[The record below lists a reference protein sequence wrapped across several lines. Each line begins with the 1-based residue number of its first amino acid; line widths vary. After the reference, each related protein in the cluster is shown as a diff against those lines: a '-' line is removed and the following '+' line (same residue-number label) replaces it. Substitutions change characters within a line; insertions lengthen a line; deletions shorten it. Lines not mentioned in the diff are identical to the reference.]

1 MQSVILLSPPP
12 LTKASTAPSP
22 RTPEVTWRHARTRHG
37 GGSAAHPAHKF
48 NGSRYPGRT
57 VTTPLS
63 HWLAARELA
72 SHWLPPTQ
80 FPPMTQQLPNYLKN
94 ARWKVRRSL
103 VVLFRSFGQPR
114 SVNMPWTWT
123 HSLWDTG
130 PALSFSGD
138 CLLPKP
144 VEERKGRFFWLKLEL
159 VELKLESLVIEDVMF
174 HHIFWI
180 PPLVSFILRTFFLL
194 LPKSTSRVSGGKIRF
209 KPTSEQNTQD
219 NLANT
224 E

>member
-1 MQSVILLSPPP
+1 MFVQFVILLSPPP
-12 LTKASTAPSP
+12 LTKSSTAPSP

-123 HSLWDTG
+123 PNVCEIQARHCHFLEIACCQNRLKKGRGGSSGWNWSWRSWNWSHWSLKTWCSITSFEFL
-130 PALSFSGD
+130 LSFPSYYAHS
-138 CLLPKP
+138 
-144 VEERKGRFFWLKLEL
+144 FFY
-159 VELKLESLVIEDVMF
+159 S
-174 HHIFWI
+174 
-180 PPLVSFILRTFFLL
+180 P
-194 LPKSTSRVSGGKIRF
+194 RVSGGKTRF
-209 KPTSEQNTQD
+209 KPTSEQKTS
-219 NLANT
+219 
-224 E
+224 

>member
-1 MQSVILLSPPP
+1 MFVQFVILLSPPP
-12 LTKASTAPSP
+12 LTKSSTAPSP

-123 HSLWDTG
+123 PMSVRYRPGTVIFWRLPVAKTG
-130 PALSFSGD
+130 WRKKGEVLLVEIGVGGVEIGVIGHWRRDVPSHILNSSSRFLHTTHILSFT
-138 CLLPKP
+138 P
-144 VEERKGRFFWLKLEL
+144 EEY
-159 VELKLESLVIEDVMF
+159 VQSLR
-174 HHIFWI
+174 W
-180 PPLVSFILRTFFLL
+180 
-194 LPKSTSRVSGGKIRF
+194 
-209 KPTSEQNTQD
+209 
-219 NLANT
+219 
-224 E
+224 